1 MVAVQVNDVVA
12 MQGQGQWTLSFEIIA
27 EPQAQQRPRLRWRGI
42 RIPRL
47 YDPSANAKRT
57 WKMALKEALRELD
70 IHADAMPVFGEAGG
84 VEPIHVNLVFMWSQP
99 DQKDLDNMIKFVLDA
114 YEGLL
119 YTNDKKIYSITSKK
133 AYSASSRVSATFTM
147 VPNTRNI

>member
-1 MVAVQVNDVVA
+1 MVAVQVNDVLA
-12 MQGQGQWTLSFEIIA
+12 MQGQGQWTHSFEIIA
-27 EPQAQQRPRLRWRGI
+27 EPQAQERTRLKWRGI

-47 YDPSANAKRT
+47 YDPSTNAKRT
-57 WKMALKEALRELD
+57 WKRALKEALRELD
-70 IHADAMPVFGEAGG
+70 IHADEMPVFGEAD

-119 YTNDKKIYSITSKK
+119 YTNDKKIYSITSTK

-147 VPNTRNI
+147 VPNNRNI